1 MLAARCAPHPVRLCG
16 ARWRSARRT
25 HAHTHTHTH
34 TNTQTHTQTHT
45 RMLAGDPPPKLRQV
59 APSAVADAAVRATC
73 AAHAP
78 YWRSIAPET
87 VGLAAAADAVDS
99 KRQSDGSAPG
109 GCVRAALPSLR
120 SQRQPHGT
128 VTTANCAAIFW
139 QRMRSVGIATTSPP
153 RRLGG
158 ATTSHCFRSPSSA
171 HTSQR
176 LRFGSE

>member
-1 MLAARCAPHPVRLCG
+1 MNPAGRACCALRTPP
-16 ARWRSARRT
+16 RSAVRCSLAIR
-25 HAHTHTHTH
+25 HTHTRTHTH
-34 TNTQTHTQTHT
+34 KHTQTHKHT

-87 VGLAAAADAVDS
+87 VGAADAVDS

-158 ATTSHCFRSPSSA
+158 ATTSHCFRSPSST

-176 LRFGSE
+176 LRFGSK